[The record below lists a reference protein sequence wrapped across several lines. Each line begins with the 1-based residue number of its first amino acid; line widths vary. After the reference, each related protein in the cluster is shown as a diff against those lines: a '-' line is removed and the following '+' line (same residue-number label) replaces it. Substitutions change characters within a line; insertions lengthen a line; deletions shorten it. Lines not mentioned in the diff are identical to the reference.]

1 MNKLFRIL
9 MNKSVRRV
17 LNPKKV
23 SGIILATKLLKLVK
37 KRL

>member
-1 MNKLFRIL
+1 MNKLFTKL
-9 MNKSVRRV
+9 MNKTVTRV
-17 LNPKKV
+17 LSPKKV